1 MNHFKVAV
9 RAYFEALGE
18 NPCTKQKGGDVT
30 IPKFIKRQTSPLC
43 SNFDK
48 STKEKVFF
56 VG

>member
-48 STKEKVFF
+48 STKEKKI

>member
-1 MNHFKVAV
+1 MNHFKVA
-9 RAYFEALGE
+9 YFETHGE
-18 NPCTKQKGGDVT
+18 KPCTKQKGGDET
-30 IPKFIKRQTSPLC
+30 IPKYIERQTSPLC